1 MCKEEL
7 ECQRSMSVSGTG
19 YTMIAFKKLCYYS
32 SCSVHYLFY
41 IFIIPLQKR
50 CKRDSGSGL
59 WGKKFRAM
67 KTFVQGQEWDLWKV
81 HRGSMWYN
89 KQETANKLS
98 YKCILK
104 WRVRNCNMT
113 KYFLH
118 SDTFVLAVIFCH
130 YISQISKIKK
140 KKCLR
145 IKT

>member
-67 KTFVQGQEWDLWKV
+67 KTLCKV
-81 HRGSMWYN
+81 KSG
-89 KQETANKLS
+89 
-98 YKCILK
+98 
-104 WRVRNCNMT
+104 
-113 KYFLH
+113 
-118 SDTFVLAVIFCH
+118 IFGRYTVEVCD
-130 YISQISKIKK
+130 IINRRQQISCHINAF
-140 KKCLR
+140 
-145 IKT
+145 